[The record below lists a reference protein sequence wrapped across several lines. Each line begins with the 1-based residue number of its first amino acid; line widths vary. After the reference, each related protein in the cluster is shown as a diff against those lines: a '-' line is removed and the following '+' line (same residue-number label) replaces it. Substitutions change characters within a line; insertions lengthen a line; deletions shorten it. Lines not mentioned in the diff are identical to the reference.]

1 MTAYDVYV
9 TPAAVLTEGGYCS
22 DCRVKA
28 MWAAGRDMRVCP
40 ACYSLLWHRDWI
52 GEDRARAAAA
62 TAIAAERTA
71 AARREKWRRKHRGQ
85 GNEAAGEG
93 SQGDGGVQAK
103 DATFGERLRA
113 AREIAEASHCHSDVG
128 GVQSGE
134 AQEAPEVAGGDDGE
148 EAKEDGGVGPQ
159 GGSQD
164 GPA

>member
-1 MTAYDVYV
+1 VFDADVAA
-9 TPAAVLTEGGYCS
+9 AAVLTEGGFCS

-71 AARREKWRRKHRGQ
+71 AARREKRRRRDGIT
-85 GNEAAGEG
+85 AAGEG